1 MRRAAAL
8 GLLALTAAGCGGG
21 DAEATLSTSDVVRAL
36 RSAGYKG
43 LQVRSEV
50 ATLPAHRPDVSA
62 GRSGLVDVDRISVG
76 RLARSTLLP
85 LTAVRLQTVD
95 AAKDAYAGDAPLRE
109 GAVPPGLPPSFDA
122 SKFHEA
128 RVCNVLIA
136 SYGDGPVSARY
147 EAAVDALEQ
156 ACR

>member
-8 GLLALTAAGCGGG
+8 GLLAVTAAGCGGR

-36 RSAGYKG
+36 RSVGYKG
-43 LQVRSEV
+43 LKVRSEV
-50 ATLPAHRPDVSA
+50 ATLPAHRSDASA

-76 RLARSTLLP
+76 RPARSPLVR
-85 LTAVRLQTVD
+85 LTAVRLHTVD
-95 AAKDAYAGDAPLRE
+95 AAKDGYAEDAPLRE

-136 SYGDGPVSARY
+136 SYGDGPVRARY